1 MDFFKKD
8 FLDGFVGFVE
18 NSEKQKKYLFGNIN
32 PPVFSVLLYKFF
44 AIRQKNHC

>member
-32 PPVFSVLLYKFF
+32 PLFF
-44 AIRQKNHC
+44 QFYYINYLQSDKNHC